1 EGEAELAEQQA
12 ALRRVAA
19 LVAGDAPSRDVF
31 AAVVR
36 EVGTVLR
43 LPLVQMSRY
52 DSEGN
57 ATVIAAWSER
67 PHPFRPGAA
76 WPLDE
81 QTITATVRKTG
92 RPARLDDVSGVPGR
106 IADAVRAAGIS
117 SAVGAPIVVN
127 GRVWGVM
134 APGSAG
140 G

>member
-52 DSEGN
+52 ASDGN
-57 ATVIAAWSER
+57 APVTAAWSER
-67 PHPFRPGAA
+67 PHPFRPGTR

-92 RPARLDDVSGVPGR
+92 RPARLDDVSGVRGR
-106 IADAVRAAGIS
+106 IADAVRDVGITSAA
-117 SAVGAPIVVN
+117 GAPIVVN
-127 GRVWGVM
+127 G
-134 APGSAG
+134 
-140 G
+140 